1 MKTVKD
7 LELSLLLKEKEIQDL
22 KLDRAKCISDE
33 VKQREL
39 KIALQ
44 QRIDK
49 AIEYIEKHTQYRGG
63 IYLGTKEKR
72 DILDILKGV
81 DKE

>member
-1 MKTVKD
+1 MKTAKD
-7 LELSLLLKEKEIQDL
+7 LELSLLLKERELQDL

-39 KIALQ
+39 KIVLQ

-49 AIEYIEKHTQYRGG
+49 AIEYINKTPLQIGTEMYR
-63 IYLGTKEKR
+63 IDLLN
-72 DILDILKGV
+72 ILQGS
-81 DKE
+81 DK